1 MSICLTERTT
11 ERHPRSAKLTF
22 RVVAGTKMR
31 SVESFYKEFGRL
43 LRDARGRADP
53 RITQKQLADRVGLS
67 RTSITNIELGKQH
80 IPLHVLFALAGAVG
94 LKPSELLPDHRFVS
108 ASAAALASQV
118 DQLQL
123 SSTTKELLRRNVS
136 AEQPTRKT

>member
-11 ERHPRSAKLTF
+11 ERHPGSAKLTF

-53 RITQKQLADRVGLS
+53 RITQKQLAD
-67 RTSITNIELGKQH
+67 
-80 IPLHVLFALAGAVG
+80 
-94 LKPSELLPDHRFVS
+94 KPSELLPDHRFVS